1 MPPANSNRNRDR
13 VAENLWRAHACLQV
27 SSRASPRIRGLHS
40 CGRSTL
46 ALFHRPSASMKM
58 TRTLRNIGIMAHVDA
73 GKTTL
78 TERILFNTG
87 RIHKAGDVHTGNTE
101 TDSHALEKK
110 HGITI
115 SAAATSCEWRDAS
128 VTIIDTPGHVDF
140 QIEVERSLRVLDG
153 AVAVFSAVSGVEPQ
167 SETVWRQANRFD
179 VPRFCFI
186 NKMDQVGADFA
197 RTVQMIADRLGARPI
212 VLQLPVGGEGGFVGV
227 IDLVSMNALRWVA
240 ANPAP
245 TATAIPES
253 MRDAAD
259 EGRQRL
265 LEVLADE
272 DEAIM
277 AAYIS
282 GEAVDA
288 AQIKV
293 AIRKAC
299 IARRLTP
306 VLCGSAYRNVGVQP
320 LLDAIV
326 DYAPAPTDRPPV
338 AGTNPRTG
346 EAELRFPRSDESFVA
361 LVSKVQA
368 SRFGALAFLRVY
380 AGWITPGASVVNAAT
395 GKAERIGRLLRMH
408 ADSHTEIAEAS
419 AGDVVA
425 VVGLKSVS
433 AGDTLSQPARPI
445 VLDGFVIPA
454 PVIEAVIEP
463 RVGQEQERLGQ
474 ALAMMARSD
483 PSLRVA
489 VDKESGQTL
498 LRGMG
503 ELHLQIVV
511 ETLKED
517 FNVDAVIGA
526 PHVAYRAAASQR
538 TEVDHTLRKQSGGP
552 GQMARVRLAFE
563 PLVEGETGLVFVNKV
578 VGGAIPKEFVPSIE
592 KSLRQSML
600 DGGPGGYPVLGLKV
614 SLLDGAF
621 HEKDSSS
628 LAFEL
633 ATREAFRIGFE
644 LAAPILLEPMMRIV
658 ATTPED
664 YLGAVIG
671 DLQRR
676 RGQVLATEPVS
687 RAQEVIAEAPLAELF
702 NYVSA
707 LRSLSQG
714 RASFA
719 MALSRYAP
727 LPATLTEKVLRRA

>member
-1 MPPANSNRNRDR
+1 
-13 VAENLWRAHACLQV
+13 
-27 SSRASPRIRGLHS
+27 
-40 CGRSTL
+40 
-46 ALFHRPSASMKM
+46 M
-58 TRTLRNIGIMAHVDA
+58 TRALRNVGIMAHVDA

-128 VTIIDTPGHVDF
+128 ITIIDTPGHVDF

-167 SETVWRQANRFD
+167 SETVWRQADRFD
-179 VPRFCFI
+179 VPRLCFI
-186 NKMDQVGADFA
+186 NKMDQIGADFEQ
-197 RTVQMIADRLGARPI
+197 TVEMIADRLGAHPI
-212 VLQLPVGGEGGFVGV
+212 VLQLPIGREGDFIGA
-227 IDLVSMNALRWVA
+227 IDLVSMNALCWDA
-240 ANPAP
+240 ANPLPIAR
-245 TATAIPES
+245 AIPEW

-265 LEVLADE
+265 LETLAE
-272 DEAIM
+272 KDEAIM
-277 AAYIS
+277 AAYI
-282 GEAVDA
+282 GGAAVEAS
-288 AQIKV
+288 QIKA

-299 IARRLTP
+299 IAGRLTP

-326 DYAPAPTDRPPV
+326 DYAPAPMDRPPV

-346 EAELRFPRSDESFVA
+346 EAEQRLPRPDQPFVA
-361 LVSKVQA
+361 LVSKVQT
-368 SRFGALAFLRVY
+368 SRFGTLAFIRVY
-380 AGWITPGASVVNAAT
+380 AGRIAPGATVVNAAT
-395 GKAERIGRLLRMH
+395 RKVERIGRLLRMH
-408 ADSHTEIAEAS
+408 ADSHAEIGEAA

-433 AGDTLSQPARPI
+433 AGDTLSEPARPI
-445 VLDGFVIPA
+445 VLSGFAIPA

-463 RVGQEQERLGQ
+463 RVSQEQERLGQ
-474 ALAMMARSD
+474 ALATMARSD

-489 VDKESGQTL
+489 VDRESGQTL

-503 ELHLQIVV
+503 ELHLQIAV

-538 TEVDHTLRKQSGGP
+538 AEVDHTLRKQSGGP

-563 PLVEGETGLVFVNKV
+563 SLAEGETGLVFVNKI
-578 VGGAIPKEFVPSIE
+578 VGGAIPREFVPSIE
-592 KSLRQSML
+592 KALRQSML

-621 HEKDSSS
+621 HEKDSSG

-633 ATREAFRIGFE
+633 ATRQAFRIGFE
-644 LAAPILLEPMMRIV
+644 QTAPILLEPVMRIV
-658 ATTPED
+658 VTTPEN
-664 YLGAVIG
+664 YLGAVIS

-676 RGQVLATEPVS
+676 RGQVLATEPVA
-687 RAQEVIAEAPLAELF
+687 RAQDVIAEAPLAELF

-714 RASFA
+714 RGSFTTA
-719 MALSRYAP
+719 FSRHAP
-727 LPATLTEKVLRRA
+727 LPTALMEKVLRRA

>member
-1 MPPANSNRNRDR
+1 
-13 VAENLWRAHACLQV
+13 
-27 SSRASPRIRGLHS
+27 
-40 CGRSTL
+40 
-46 ALFHRPSASMKM
+46 M
-58 TRTLRNIGIMAHVDA
+58 TRTLRNVGIMAHVDA

-115 SAAATSCEWRDAS
+115 SAAAISCEWRDAS
-128 VTIIDTPGHVDF
+128 ITIIDTPGHVDF

-153 AVAVFSAVSGVEPQ
+153 AIAVFSAVSGVEPQ
-167 SETVWRQANRFD
+167 SETVWRQADRFD
-179 VPRFCFI
+179 VPRLCFV
-186 NKMDQVGADFA
+186 NKMDQVGADFG
-197 RTVQMIADRLGARPI
+197 RTVRMIADRLGARPI
-212 VLQLPVGGEGGFVGV
+212 VLQLPVGHEGDFVGV
-227 IDLVSMNALRWVA
+227 IDLVAMQALRWGG
-240 ANPAP
+240 PSP
-245 TATAIPES
+245 TAGAIPEGI
-253 MRDAAD
+253 RDAAN

-265 LEVLADE
+265 LEILADQ
-272 DEAIM
+272 DDAIM

-282 GEAVDA
+282 GEAVEA
-288 AQIKV
+288 RLLKA

-299 IARRLTP
+299 IAGRLTP
-306 VLCGSAYRNVGVQP
+306 VLCGSAYRNAGVQP

-326 DYAPAPTDRPPV
+326 DYAPAPIDRPPV

-346 EAELRFPRSDESFVA
+346 DVEQRLPRPDEPFAA
-361 LVSKVQA
+361 LVSKVQT
-368 SRFGALAFLRVY
+368 SRFGALAFIRVY
-380 AGWITPGASVVNAAT
+380 AGRIAPGASVVNAAT
-395 GKAERIGRLLRMH
+395 RKVERIGRLLRMH
-408 ADSHTEIAEAS
+408 ADSQAEIAEAA

-433 AGDTLSQPARPI
+433 AGDTLSDPARPV
-445 VLDGFVIPA
+445 VLSGFVIPA

-463 RVGQEQERLGQ
+463 RSGQDQERLGQ

-489 VDKESGQTL
+489 VDGESGQTL

-503 ELHLQIVV
+503 QLHLQIAV

-526 PHVAYRAAASQR
+526 PQVAYRAAASQR
-538 TEVDHTLRKQSGGP
+538 AVVDHTLRKQSGGP

-563 PLVEGETGLVFVNKV
+563 PLAEGETGLVFVNKI
-578 VGGAIPKEFVPSIE
+578 VGGAIPREFVPSIE
-592 KSLRQSML
+592 KALRQSLL
-600 DGGPGGYPVLGLKV
+600 DGGPGGYPVLGLRA

-621 HEKDSSS
+621 HQKDSSG

-644 LAAPILLEPMMRIV
+644 QAAPILLEPVMRIV
-658 ATTPED
+658 VTTPEH
-664 YLGAVIG
+664 YLGGVIG
-671 DLQRR
+671 DLQSR
-676 RGQVLATEPVS
+676 RGQVLATEPVA
-687 RAQEVIAEAPLAELF
+687 RAQDVIAEAPLAELF
-702 NYVSA
+702 NYVGA

-714 RASFA
+714 RANFT
-719 MALSRYAP
+719 MAFSRYAP
-727 LPATLTEKVLRRA
+727 LPKALLEKVLQPA

>member
-1 MPPANSNRNRDR
+1 
-13 VAENLWRAHACLQV
+13 
-27 SSRASPRIRGLHS
+27 
-40 CGRSTL
+40 
-46 ALFHRPSASMKM
+46 M
-58 TRTLRNIGIMAHVDA
+58 TRTLRNVGIMAHVDA

-87 RIHKAGDVHTGNTE
+87 RIHKAGNVHTGNTE

-115 SAAATSCEWRDAS
+115 SAAAISCEWRDAS
-128 VTIIDTPGHVDF
+128 ITIIDTPGHVDF

-153 AVAVFSAVSGVEPQ
+153 AIAVFSAVSGVEPQ
-167 SETVWRQANRFD
+167 SETVWRQADRFD
-179 VPRFCFI
+179 VPRLCFV
-186 NKMDQVGADFA
+186 NKMDQVGADFG
-197 RTVQMIADRLGARPI
+197 RTVRMIADRLGARPI
-212 VLQLPVGGEGGFVGV
+212 VLQLPVGHEGDFVGV
-227 IDLVSMNALRWVA
+227 IDLVAMQALRWEG
-240 ANPAP
+240 PSP
-245 TATAIPES
+245 TVGAIPDG
-253 MRDAAD
+253 MRDAAN

-265 LEVLADE
+265 LEILADQ
-272 DEAIM
+272 DDAIM

-282 GEAVDA
+282 GETVEARLLKA
-288 AQIKV
+288 

-299 IARRLTP
+299 IAGRLTP

-326 DYAPAPTDRPPV
+326 DYAPAPIDRPPV

-346 EAELRFPRSDESFVA
+346 DVEQRLPRPDEPFAA
-361 LVSKVQA
+361 LVSKVQT
-368 SRFGALAFLRVY
+368 SRFGALAFIRVY
-380 AGWITPGASVVNAAT
+380 AGRIAPGASVVNAAT
-395 GKAERIGRLLRMH
+395 RKVERIGRLLRMH
-408 ADSHTEIAEAS
+408 ADSQAEIAEAA

-433 AGDTLSQPARPI
+433 AGDTLSDPARPV
-445 VLDGFVIPA
+445 VLGGFVIPA

-463 RVGQEQERLGQ
+463 RSGQDQERLGQ

-489 VDKESGQTL
+489 VDGESGQTL

-503 ELHLQIVV
+503 QLHLQIAV

-526 PHVAYRAAASQR
+526 PQVAYRAAASQR
-538 TEVDHTLRKQSGGP
+538 AVVDHTLRKQSGGP

-563 PLVEGETGLVFVNKV
+563 PLAEGETGLVFVNKI
-578 VGGAIPKEFVPSIE
+578 VGGAIPREFVPSIE
-592 KSLRQSML
+592 KALRQSLL
-600 DGGPGGYPVLGLKV
+600 DGGPGGYPVLGLRA

-621 HEKDSSS
+621 HQKDSSG

-644 LAAPILLEPMMRIV
+644 QAAPILLEPVMRIIV
-658 ATTPED
+658 TTPEH
-664 YLGAVIG
+664 YLGGVIG
-671 DLQRR
+671 DLQSR
-676 RGQVLATEPVS
+676 RGQVLATEPVA
-687 RAQEVIAEAPLAELF
+687 RAQDVIAEAPLAELF
-702 NYVSA
+702 NYVGA

-714 RASFA
+714 RANFT
-719 MALSRYAP
+719 MAFSRYAP
-727 LPATLTEKVLRRA
+727 LPKALLEKVLQPA